1 MCVVSV
7 SVNVCVCISVFTVSF
22 RIVSWVL
29 GSRSHRVVT
38 LARQTLRFVARSSS
52 AFGLL
57 PLLLLPAAAAN
68 AASKHSQTMQQ
79 KQFTFVFPR
88 ARTRW
93 LTRSATQRAQS
104 VSLSVCVCVCLSV
117 VRARAYVWVRVC
129 VWVSVRAC
137 VVCKPEL
144 PQSDRPELH
153 GRIGGGGT
161 QACSSYRPGLVLVGS
176 GLVESSRVCSGQV
189 HHLQR

>member
-57 PLLLLPAAAAN
+57 PLLLLALLPAAAAAN
-68 AASKHSQTMQQ
+68 AASKHSQAMQQ

-88 ARTRW
+88 ARTR
-93 LTRSATQRAQS
+93 
-104 VSLSVCVCVCLSV
+104 
-117 VRARAYVWVRVC
+117 
-129 VWVSVRAC
+129 
-137 VVCKPEL
+137 
-144 PQSDRPELH
+144 
-153 GRIGGGGT
+153 
-161 QACSSYRPGLVLVGS
+161 
-176 GLVESSRVCSGQV
+176 
-189 HHLQR
+189 

>member
-29 GSRSHRVVT
+29 GSRSHRFVT

-57 PLLLLPAAAAN
+57 PLLLLALLPAAAAN

-88 ARTRW
+88 ARTR
-93 LTRSATQRAQS
+93 
-104 VSLSVCVCVCLSV
+104 
-117 VRARAYVWVRVC
+117 
-129 VWVSVRAC
+129 
-137 VVCKPEL
+137 
-144 PQSDRPELH
+144 
-153 GRIGGGGT
+153 
-161 QACSSYRPGLVLVGS
+161 
-176 GLVESSRVCSGQV
+176 
-189 HHLQR
+189 

>member
-88 ARTRW
+88 ARTR
-93 LTRSATQRAQS
+93 
-104 VSLSVCVCVCLSV
+104 
-117 VRARAYVWVRVC
+117 
-129 VWVSVRAC
+129 
-137 VVCKPEL
+137 
-144 PQSDRPELH
+144 
-153 GRIGGGGT
+153 
-161 QACSSYRPGLVLVGS
+161 
-176 GLVESSRVCSGQV
+176 
-189 HHLQR
+189 